1 MQRARVLGVA
11 LGVEAVV
18 DAAVDHGIEPRVPA
32 VECGRVGHL
41 EVDGYAR
48 GGRPALCLFYRRGRK
63 IQAGDIKALLS
74 EVNGI
79 VAEATADVQDV
90 AADRAQ

>member
-48 GGRPALCLFYRRGRK
+48 GDRPALCLFYRRGRK